1 MTEYVLNLCL
11 KNSDKCGTISKN
23 IRNVWREELS
33 DLTEKKIVG
42 FHTLGCKVNQSETE
56 AMTALFLEKGY
67 QLGDFEDYCDVYVIN
82 TCTVT
87 HAGDRKSRQMI
98 RRAKH
103 INPQAIV
110 VVTGCYAQ
118 TSPEDVAAIDDVDII
133 LGTNKRHQIVDLI
146 EQFDGHRQ
154 QLVDAKDT
162 LTDFEEIT
170 MERVI
175 QKARAYLKVQDGCE
189 QFCTYCII
197 PYARGPLR
205 SRSMENTLQEAK
217 KLEQAGF
224 REIILTGIHLGAYGK
239 PGEAEAEAGAV
250 QTVTL
255 ADLCEMLLKETSFER
270 IRLSSIEPTEVDEHL
285 LRLFAEN
292 RRMCRHLHLPLQ
304 AGDDSVLAAMHRPYD
319 TEQYRQEMARIR
331 AAVPDIALS
340 TDLMVGFPGET
351 EEQFANSLRFC
362 DEIAFS
368 SMHIFKYSPREGTPA
383 ATYPNQV
390 SNEAKDLRSK
400 QMQEIAEKNMLRY
413 MEQHLG
419 QTVEVLIEEQRADG
433 LWLGHTDNY
442 LHVAVEGD
450 CKKNTMVQVQLDK
463 IDGKLV
469 KGKFIK

>member
-1 MTEYVLNLCL
+1 MAE
-11 KNSDKCGTISKN
+11 
-23 IRNVWREELS
+23 R
-33 DLTEKKIVG
+33 KIVG

-56 AMTALFLEKGY
+56 AMTALFLDKGY
-67 QLGDFEDYCDVYVIN
+67 QLGEFETYCDVYVIN

-98 RRAKH
+98 RRAKQ

-118 TSPEDVAAIDDVDII
+118 TSPEAVAAIEDVDII
-133 LGTNKRHQIVDLI
+133 LGTNMRHLIVD
-146 EQFDGHRQ
+146 EVEAFAGSRV
-154 QLVDAKDT
+154 QLVDEKDT
-162 LTDFEEIT
+162 LTDFEEIS
-170 MERVI
+170 MDRVI
-175 QKARAYLKVQDGCE
+175 QKARAYLKVQEGCE

-224 REIILTGIHLGAYGK
+224 KEIILTGIHLGAYGK
-239 PGEAEAEAGAV
+239 PSEAEREAGAV
-250 QTVTL
+250 QQVTL
-255 ADLCEMLLKETSFER
+255 ADLCEMLLNETSFER
-270 IRLSSIEPTEVDEHL
+270 IRLSSIEPTEVDDHL

-304 AGDDSVLAAMHRPYD
+304 AGDDDVLEAMHRPYN

-331 AAVPDIALS
+331 EAVPDIALS

-351 EEQFANSLRFC
+351 DEQFENSLRFC

-368 SMHIFKYSPREGTPA
+368 SMHLFKYSPRQGTPA
-383 ATYPNQV
+383 AGYPNQV
-390 SNEAKDLRSK
+390 PNEVKDIRSK
-400 QMQEIAEKNMLRY
+400 RMQEMAERNMLRY
-413 MEQHLG
+413 MEAHLG
-419 QTVEVLIEEQRADG
+419 QIVEVLVEEQRSDG
-433 LWLGHTDNY
+433 IWLGHTDTY
-442 LHVAVEGD
+442 LHVAVDGP
-450 CKKNTMVQVQLDK
+450 CRKNTMVKVLLDK
-463 IDGKLV
+463 IDGKLI

>member
-1 MTEYVLNLCL
+1 MTETML
-11 KNSDKCGTISKN
+11 K
-23 IRNVWREELS
+23 
-33 DLTEKKIVG
+33 KKIVG

-56 AMTALFLEKGY
+56 AMTALFLDRGY
-67 QLGDFEDYCDVYVIN
+67 QLGEFEEFCDVYVIN

-103 INPQAIV
+103 LNPQAIV

-118 TSPEDVAAIDDVDII
+118 TSPEAVAAIEDVDII
-133 LGTNKRHQIVDLI
+133 LGTNKRNLIVD
-146 EQFDGHRQ
+146 EVEAFHGTRK
-154 QLVDAKDT
+154 QLVDEKDT
-162 LTDFEEIT
+162 LTDFEEIS
-170 MERVI
+170 MDRVI
-175 QKARAYLKVQDGCE
+175 QKARAYLKVQEGCE

-224 REIILTGIHLGAYGK
+224 QEIILTGIHLGAYGK
-239 PGEAEAEAGAV
+239 PSEAEREAGAV

-255 ADLCEMLLKETSFER
+255 ADLCEMLLKETSFAR
-270 IRLSSIEPTEVDEHL
+270 IRLSSIEPTEVDDHL

-304 AGDDSVLAAMHRPYD
+304 AGDDNVLEAMHRPYN

-351 EEQFANSLRFC
+351 DEQFENSLRFC

-368 SMHIFKYSPREGTPA
+368 SMHLFKYSPREGTPA
-383 ATYPNQV
+383 AGYPNQV
-390 SNEAKDLRSK
+390 RNEIKDARSK
-400 QMQEIAEKNMLRY
+400 RMQELAERNMLQY

-419 QTVEVLIEEQRADG
+419 QIVEVLIEEQRSDG
-433 LWLGHTDNY
+433 MWLGHTDHY
-442 LHVAVEGD
+442 LHVAVD
-450 CKKNTMVQVQLDK
+450 APCQKNTMVQVQLEQ
-463 IDGKLV
+463 IDGKLIV
-469 KGKFIK
+469 GKMV

>member
-1 MTEYVLNLCL
+1 MAE
-11 KNSDKCGTISKN
+11 
-23 IRNVWREELS
+23 R
-33 DLTEKKIVG
+33 KIVG

-56 AMTALFLEKGY
+56 AMTALFLDKGY
-67 QLGDFEDYCDVYVIN
+67 QLGEFEAYCDVYVIN

-98 RRAKH
+98 RRAKQ

-118 TSPEDVAAIDDVDII
+118 TSPEAVAAIEDVDII
-133 LGTNKRHQIVDLI
+133 LGTNMRHLIVD
-146 EQFDGHRQ
+146 EVEAFAGSRV

-162 LTDFEEIT
+162 LTDFEEIS
-170 MERVI
+170 MDRVI
-175 QKARAYLKVQDGCE
+175 QKARAYLKVQEGCE

-224 REIILTGIHLGAYGK
+224 KEIILTGIHLGAYGK
-239 PGEAEAEAGAV
+239 PSEAEREAGAV
-250 QTVTL
+250 QQVTL
-255 ADLCEMLLKETSFER
+255 ADLCEMLLNETSFER
-270 IRLSSIEPTEVDEHL
+270 IRLSSIEPTEVDDQL

-304 AGDDSVLAAMHRPYD
+304 AGDDDVLEAMHRPYN

-331 AAVPDIALS
+331 EAVPDIALS

-351 EEQFANSLRFC
+351 DEQFENSLRFC

-368 SMHIFKYSPREGTPA
+368 SMHLFKYSPRQGTPA
-383 ATYPNQV
+383 AGYPNQV
-390 SNEAKDLRSK
+390 PNEVKDIRSK
-400 QMQEIAEKNMLRY
+400 RMQEMAERNMLRY
-413 MEQHLG
+413 MEAHLG
-419 QTVEVLIEEQRADG
+419 QIVEVLVEEQRSDG
-433 LWLGHTDNY
+433 IWLGHTDTY
-442 LHVAVEGD
+442 LHVAVDGP
-450 CKKNTMVQVQLDK
+450 CRKNTMVKVLLDK
-463 IDGKLV
+463 IDGKLI
-469 KGKFIK
+469 KGKFIE

>member
-1 MTEYVLNLCL
+1 MAE
-11 KNSDKCGTISKN
+11 
-23 IRNVWREELS
+23 R
-33 DLTEKKIVG
+33 KIVG

-56 AMTALFLEKGY
+56 AMTALFLDKGY
-67 QLGDFEDYCDVYVIN
+67 QLGEFEAYCDVYVIN

-98 RRAKH
+98 RRAKQ

-118 TSPEDVAAIDDVDII
+118 TSPEAVAAIEDVDII
-133 LGTNKRHQIVDLI
+133 LGTNMRHLIVD
-146 EQFDGHRQ
+146 EVEAFAGSRV
-154 QLVDAKDT
+154 QLVDEKDT
-162 LTDFEEIT
+162 LTDFEEIS
-170 MERVI
+170 MDRVI
-175 QKARAYLKVQDGCE
+175 QKARAYLKVQEGCE

-224 REIILTGIHLGAYGK
+224 KEIILTGIHLGAYGK
-239 PGEAEAEAGAV
+239 PSEAEREAGAV
-250 QTVTL
+250 QQATL
-255 ADLCEMLLKETSFER
+255 ADLCEMLLNETSFER
-270 IRLSSIEPTEVDEHL
+270 IRLSSIEPTEVDDHL

-304 AGDDSVLAAMHRPYD
+304 AGDDGVLEAMHRPYN

-351 EEQFANSLRFC
+351 DEQFESSLRFC

-368 SMHIFKYSPREGTPA
+368 SMHLFKYSPRQGTPA
-383 ATYPNQV
+383 AGYPNQV
-390 SNEAKDLRSK
+390 PNEVKDARSK
-400 QMQEIAEKNMLRY
+400 RMQEVAERNMLRY
-413 MEQHLG
+413 MEAHLG
-419 QTVEVLIEEQRADG
+419 QTVEVLVEEQRSDG
-433 LWLGHTDNY
+433 IWLGHTDTY
-442 LHVAVEGD
+442 LHVAVDGP
-450 CKKNTMVQVQLDK
+450 CRKNAMVQVRLDK
-463 IDGKLV
+463 IDGKLI
-469 KGKFIK
+469 KGKFIE

>member
-1 MTEYVLNLCL
+1 MAE
-11 KNSDKCGTISKN
+11 
-23 IRNVWREELS
+23 R
-33 DLTEKKIVG
+33 KIVG

-56 AMTALFLEKGY
+56 AMTALFLDKGY
-67 QLGDFEDYCDVYVIN
+67 QLGEFEAYCDVYVIN

-98 RRAKH
+98 RRAKQ

-118 TSPEDVAAIDDVDII
+118 TSPEAIAAIEDVDII
-133 LGTNKRHQIVDLI
+133 LGTNMRHLIVD
-146 EQFDGHRQ
+146 EVEAFAGSRV

-162 LTDFEEIT
+162 LTDFEEIS
-170 MERVI
+170 MDRVI
-175 QKARAYLKVQDGCE
+175 QKARAYLKVQEGCE

-224 REIILTGIHLGAYGK
+224 KEIILTGIHLGAYGK
-239 PGEAEAEAGAV
+239 PSEAEREAGAV
-250 QTVTL
+250 QQVTL
-255 ADLCEMLLKETSFER
+255 ADLCEMLLNETSFER
-270 IRLSSIEPTEVDEHL
+270 IRLSSIEPTEVDDQL

-304 AGDDSVLAAMHRPYD
+304 AGDDDVLEAMHRPYN

-331 AAVPDIALS
+331 EAVPDIALS

-351 EEQFANSLRFC
+351 DEQFENSLRFC

-368 SMHIFKYSPREGTPA
+368 SMHLFKYSPRQGTPA
-383 ATYPNQV
+383 AGYPNQV
-390 SNEAKDLRSK
+390 PNEVKDIRSK
-400 QMQEIAEKNMLRY
+400 RMQEMAERNMLRY
-413 MEQHLG
+413 MEAHLG
-419 QTVEVLIEEQRADG
+419 QIVEVLVEEQRSDG
-433 LWLGHTDNY
+433 IWLGHTDTY
-442 LHVAVEGD
+442 LHVAVDGP
-450 CKKNTMVQVQLDK
+450 CRKNTMVKVLLDK
-463 IDGKLV
+463 IDGKLI
-469 KGKFIK
+469 KGKFIE